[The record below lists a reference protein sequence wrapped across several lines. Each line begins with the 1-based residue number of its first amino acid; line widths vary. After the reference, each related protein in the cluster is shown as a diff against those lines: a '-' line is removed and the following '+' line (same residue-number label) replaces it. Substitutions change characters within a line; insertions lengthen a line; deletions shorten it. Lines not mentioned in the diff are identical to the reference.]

1 MSTFTIETISATEVC
16 PGDTVLAGGVPE
28 KITRVAE
35 IDATANNLLMMGKST
50 RVRLYSKKDL
60 IAEVPLSTTVCRLVE
75 DVVCVPEG
83 DIKTVVEERAP
94 VVPVEEGLL
103 LNLNKALLDPDDDQQ
118 GLERAAEELVDSV
131 SEELGLVD
139 EASTVEVPRAIISML
154 RDNYYRAQH
163 DSDYPT
169 DSLLCAVAVVL
180 GMVKEK
186 AEKTQEAG
194 EA

>member
-1 MSTFTIETISATEVC
+1 MSTFTIETISATEVR

-28 KITRVAE
+28 KITRIAE

-50 RVRLYSKKDL
+50 RIRLYSRKDL

-103 LNLNKALLDPDDDQQ
+103 LNLNKALLDSDDDQQ

-169 DSLLCAVAVVL
+169 GSLLCAVAVVL

-186 AEKTQEAG
+186 AEKTEEAG

>member
-1 MSTFTIETISATEVC
+1 MSTFTIETISATEVR

-28 KITRVAE
+28 KITR
-35 IDATANNLLMMGKST
+35 IDTAANNLLMMGKST
-50 RVRLYSKKDL
+50 RLRLYSRKDL

-75 DVVCVPEG
+75 DVASVQED
-83 DIKTVVEERAP
+83 DIETMIEEREP
-94 VVPVEEGLL
+94 VVPVHEEVL
-103 LNLNKALLDPDDDQQ
+103 LNLNKALLDSDDDHR

-131 SEELGLVD
+131 SEELGLID
-139 EASTVEVPRAIISML
+139 EDDTVEVPRAVISML

-169 DSLLCAVAVVL
+169 GSLLCAVAVVL

-186 AEKTQEAG
+186 AEKTEEAG

>member
-1 MSTFTIETISATEVC
+1 MPTFTIETISVTEVS

-50 RVRLYSKKDL
+50 RIRLYSKKDL
-60 IAEVPLSTTVCRLVE
+60 IAEVPLSTTVCRVVE
-75 DVVCVPEG
+75 DVASVQED
-83 DIKTVVEERAP
+83 DIETMIEEREP
-94 VVPVEEGLL
+94 VVPVHEEVL
-103 LNLNKALLDPDDDQQ
+103 LNLNKTLLDPDDDHQ

-131 SEELGLVD
+131 SEELGLID
-139 EASTVEVPRAIISML
+139 EASTVEVPRAAISML
-154 RDNYYRAQH
+154 RDNYYSAQH

-169 DSLLCAVAVVL
+169 GSLLCAVAVVL

-186 AEKTQEAG
+186 AEKTEEAG

>member
-1 MSTFTIETISATEVC
+1 MPTFTVETISVTEVY

-50 RVRLYSKKDL
+50 RIRLYSKKDL
-60 IAEVPLSTTVCRLVE
+60 IAEVPLSTTVCRVVE
-75 DVVCVPEG
+75 DVASVQEE
-83 DIKTVVEERAP
+83 DIETMIEEREP
-94 VVPVEEGLL
+94 VVPVREEVL
-103 LNLNKALLDPDDDQQ
+103 LNLNKALLDPDDDHQ
-118 GLERAAEELVDSV
+118 GLEHAAEELVDSV

-139 EASTVEVPRAIISML
+139 EASTVEVPRAVISML

-169 DSLLCAVAVVL
+169 GSLLCAVAVVL

-186 AEKTQEAG
+186 AEKTEEAG

>member
-1 MSTFTIETISATEVC
+1 MPTFTIETISVTEVC

-28 KITRVAE
+28 KITRIAE
-35 IDATANNLLMMGKST
+35 IDATANNVLMMGKST

-60 IAEVPLSTTVCRLVE
+60 IAEVPLSTTVCRVVE

-103 LNLNKALLDPDDDQQ
+103 LNLNKALLDSDDDQQ

-169 DSLLCAVAVVL
+169 GSLLCAVAVVL

-186 AEKTQEAG
+186 AEKTEEAG

>member
-16 PGDTVLAGGVPE
+16 LGDTVLAGGVPE

-60 IAEVPLSTTVCRLVE
+60 IAEVPLSTTVCRVIE
-75 DVVCVPEG
+75 DVASVQEA
-83 DIKTVVEERAP
+83 DIETMIEERKP
-94 VVPVEEGLL
+94 VVPVHEEAL
-103 LNLNKALLDPDDDQQ
+103 LNLNKALLDPDDDHQ

-131 SEELGLVD
+131 SEELGLID
-139 EASTVEVPRAIISML
+139 EASTVEVPRAVISML

>member
-1 MSTFTIETISATEVC
+1 MPTFTIETISVTEVC

-28 KITRVAE
+28 KITRIAE

-83 DIKTVVEERAP
+83 DIKTVVEKRAP

-131 SEELGLVD
+131 SEELGLID
-139 EASTVEVPRAIISML
+139 EDDTVEVPRAIISML

-169 DSLLCAVAVVL
+169 GSLLCAVAVVL

-186 AEKTQEAG
+186 AEKTEEAG

>member
-1 MSTFTIETISATEVC
+1 MPTFTIETISVTEVC

-28 KITRVAE
+28 KITRIAE
-35 IDATANNLLMMGKST
+35 IDATANNVLMMGKST

-103 LNLNKALLDPDDDQQ
+103 LNLNKALLDSDDDQQ

-154 RDNYYRAQH
+154 RDTYYRAQH

-169 DSLLCAVAVVL
+169 GSLLCAVAVVL

-186 AEKTQEAG
+186 AEKTEEAG

>member
-1 MSTFTIETISATEVC
+1 MPTFTIETISVTEVC

-28 KITRVAE
+28 KITRIAE
-35 IDATANNLLMMGKST
+35 IDATTNNVLMMGKST

-60 IAEVPLSTTVCRLVE
+60 IAEVPLSTTVCRVVE

-103 LNLNKALLDPDDDQQ
+103 LNLNKELLAPDDDQQ

-169 DSLLCAVAVVL
+169 GSLLCAVAVVL

-186 AEKTQEAG
+186 AEKTEEAG

>member
-1 MSTFTIETISATEVC
+1 MPTFTIETISVTEVC

-28 KITRVAE
+28 KITRIAE
-35 IDATANNLLMMGKST
+35 IDATANNVLMMGKST

-75 DVVCVPEG
+75 DVVCVQEG

-103 LNLNKALLDPDDDQQ
+103 LNLNKALLDPDDDHQ

-169 DSLLCAVAVVL
+169 GSLLCAVAVVL
-180 GMVKEK
+180 GMVKNK
-186 AEKTQEAG
+186 AEKTEEDGKA
-194 EA
+194 

>member
-1 MSTFTIETISATEVC
+1 MPTFTIETISVIEVC
-16 PGDTVLAGGVPE
+16 PGDTVLAAGVPE
-28 KITRVAE
+28 KITRIAE
-35 IDATANNLLMMGKST
+35 IDATANNVLMMGKST

-131 SEELGLVD
+131 SEKLGLID
-139 EASTVEVPRAIISML
+139 EDDTVEVPRAA
-154 RDNYYRAQH
+154 RER
-163 DSDYPT
+163 T
-169 DSLLCAVAVVL
+169 
-180 GMVKEK
+180 
-186 AEKTQEAG
+186 G

>member
-1 MSTFTIETISATEVC
+1 MPTFTIETISVTEVC
-16 PGDTVLAGGVPE
+16 PGDTVLAEGVPE
-28 KITRVAE
+28 KITRIAE
-35 IDATANNLLMMGKST
+35 IDATANNVLMMGKST

-118 GLERAAEELVDSV
+118 GLKRAAEELVDSV

-139 EASTVEVPRAIISML
+139 EASTVEVPRAVISML

-180 GMVKEK
+180 GVVKEK
-186 AEKTQEAG
+186 AEKTEEAG

>member
-1 MSTFTIETISATEVC
+1 MPTFTIETISVTEVC

-28 KITRVAE
+28 KITRIAE
-35 IDATANNLLMMGKST
+35 IDATANNVLMMGKST

-103 LNLNKALLDPDDDQQ
+103 LNLNKALLDSDDDQQ

-169 DSLLCAVAVVL
+169 GSLLCAVAVVR

-186 AEKTQEAG
+186 AEKTEEAG

>member
-50 RVRLYSKKDL
+50 RIRLYSKKDL
-60 IAEVPLSTTVCRLVE
+60 IAEVPLSTTVCRVVE
-75 DVVCVPEG
+75 DVASVQED
-83 DIKTVVEERAP
+83 DIETMIEEREP
-94 VVPVEEGLL
+94 VVPVREGLL
-103 LNLNKALLDPDDDQQ
+103 LNLNNALLDPDDDHQ
-118 GLERAAEELVDSV
+118 GLERAAEELVGSV
-131 SEELGLVD
+131 AEELGLVD
-139 EASTVEVPRAIISML
+139 EASTVEVPRAVISML

>member
-1 MSTFTIETISATEVC
+1 MPTFTVETISVTEVY

-60 IAEVPLSTTVCRLVE
+60 IAEVPLSTTVCRVIE
-75 DVVCVPEG
+75 DVASVQEA
-83 DIKTVVEERAP
+83 DIETMIEEREP
-94 VVPVEEGLL
+94 VVPVHEEVL
-103 LNLNKALLDPDDDQQ
+103 LNLNKALLDPDDDHQ

-139 EASTVEVPRAIISML
+139 EASTVEVPRAVISML

-186 AEKTQEAG
+186 AEKTEEAG

>member
-1 MSTFTIETISATEVC
+1 MPTFTVETISVTEAC

-50 RVRLYSKKDL
+50 RIRLYSKKDL
-60 IAEVPLSTTVCRLVE
+60 IAEVPLSTTVCRVVE
-75 DVVCVPEG
+75 DVASVQED
-83 DIKTVVEERAP
+83 DIETMIEEREP
-94 VVPVEEGLL
+94 VVPVREGLL
-103 LNLNKALLDPDDDQQ
+103 LNLNNALLDPDDDHQ

-131 SEELGLVD
+131 SEELGLID
-139 EASTVEVPRAIISML
+139 EASTVEVPRAAISML

-169 DSLLCAVAVVL
+169 GSLLCAVAVVL

-186 AEKTQEAG
+186 AEKTEEAG

>member
-1 MSTFTIETISATEVC
+1 MSTFTIETISVTEVC

-28 KITRVAE
+28 KITRIAE
-35 IDATANNLLMMGKST
+35 IDATANNVLMMGKST

-169 DSLLCAVAVVL
+169 GSLLCAVAVVL

-186 AEKTQEAG
+186 AEKTEEAG

>member
-1 MSTFTIETISATEVC
+1 MPTFTIETISVTEVC

-28 KITRVAE
+28 KITRIAE
-35 IDATANNLLMMGKST
+35 IDATTNNVLMMGKST

-60 IAEVPLSTTVCRLVE
+60 IAEVPLSTTVCRVVE

-169 DSLLCAVAVVL
+169 GSLLCAVAVVL

-186 AEKTQEAG
+186 AEKTEEAG

>member
-1 MSTFTIETISATEVC
+1 MPTFTIETISVTEVC

-28 KITRVAE
+28 KITRIAE
-35 IDATANNLLMMGKST
+35 IDATANNVLMMGKST

-103 LNLNKALLDPDDDQQ
+103 LNLNKALLDSDDDQQ

-139 EASTVEVPRAIISML
+139 GASTVEVPRAIISML

-169 DSLLCAVAVVL
+169 GSLLCAVAVVL

-186 AEKTQEAG
+186 AEKTEEAG

>member
-1 MSTFTIETISATEVC
+1 MPTFTIETISVTEVC

-28 KITRVAE
+28 KITRIAE
-35 IDATANNLLMMGKST
+35 IDATANNVLMMGKST

-60 IAEVPLSTTVCRLVE
+60 IAEVPLSTTVCRVIE
-75 DVVCVPEG
+75 DVACVPED
-83 DIKTVVEERAP
+83 DIETMIEEREP
-94 VVPVEEGLL
+94 VVPVHEEVL
-103 LNLNKALLDPDDDQQ
+103 LNLNKALLDPDDDHQ

-139 EASTVEVPRAIISML
+139 EAGTVEVPRAVISML
-154 RDNYYRAQH
+154 RDNYHRAQQ

-169 DSLLCAVAVVL
+169 GSLLCAVAVVL
-180 GMVKEK
+180 NAASER
-186 AEKTQEAG
+186 TG

>member
-60 IAEVPLSTTVCRLVE
+60 IAEVPLSTTVCRVIE
-75 DVVCVPEG
+75 DV
-83 DIKTVVEERAP
+83 IEERKP
-94 VVPVEEGLL
+94 VVPVHEEAL
-103 LNLNKALLDPDDDQQ
+103 LNLNKALLDPDDDHQ

-131 SEELGLVD
+131 SEELGLID
-139 EASTVEVPRAIISML
+139 EASTVEVPRAVISML

>member
-1 MSTFTIETISATEVC
+1 MSTFTIETISVTDVC

-60 IAEVPLSTTVCRLVE
+60 IAEVPLSTTVCRVVE
-75 DVVCVPEG
+75 DVASVQED
-83 DIKTVVEERAP
+83 DIETMIEEREP
-94 VVPVEEGLL
+94 VVPVHEEVL
-103 LNLNKALLDPDDDQQ
+103 LNLNKALLDPAEDDD
-118 GLERAAEELVDSV
+118 LEQAAGRLLASV
-131 SEELGLVD
+131 SEELGLID
-139 EASTVEVPRAIISML
+139 EDDTVEVPRAVISML
-154 RDNYYRAQH
+154 RDNYYRAQQ

-169 DSLLCAVAVVL
+169 GSLLCAVAVVL

-186 AEKTQEAG
+186 AEKTEEAG

>member
-1 MSTFTIETISATEVC
+1 MPTFTIETISVTEVC

-28 KITRVAE
+28 KITRIAE
-35 IDATANNLLMMGKST
+35 IDATANNVLMMGKST

-169 DSLLCAVAVVL
+169 GSLLCAVAVVL

-186 AEKTQEAG
+186 AEKTEEAG

>member
-1 MSTFTIETISATEVC
+1 MPTFTIETISVTEVC

-28 KITRVAE
+28 KITRIAE
-35 IDATANNLLMMGKST
+35 IDATANNVLMMGKST

-83 DIKTVVEERAP
+83 DLKTVVEERAP

-169 DSLLCAVAVVL
+169 GSLLCAVAVVL

-186 AEKTQEAG
+186 AEKTEEAG

>member
-1 MSTFTIETISATEVC
+1 MPTFTIETISATEVC

-28 KITRVAE
+28 KITRIAE
-35 IDATANNLLMMGKST
+35 IDATANNVLMMGKST
-50 RVRLYSKKDL
+50 RIRLYSKKDL

-75 DVVCVPEG
+75 DVVCVQEG

-169 DSLLCAVAVVL
+169 GSLLCAVAVVL
-180 GMVKEK
+180 GMVKNK
-186 AEKTQEAG
+186 AEKTEEDGKA
-194 EA
+194 